1 MSVPTA
7 TYFPYFLFWRQRHRL
22 GLPLK
27 RVRSLLYLLVVPAL
41 FAQPSPSDELWTAI
55 KPIYA
60 KTLEHPFLKGLTDGT
75 LPPGRFHF
83 YLQQDAAYLD
93 AFSHALLD
101 LAAKAPR
108 RDWAETLRR
117 HAKEAIAAE
126 KKVAPAP
133 MAPVNYAYTNHFR
146 VAVANGTFAEGLAA
160 LLPCYWIYQEV
171 GRVLVRKGSKRPAY
185 QKWIDNYA
193 GEEYAKSVRQV
204 LAMFNAEAPKLTVA
218 QRTRCRELFV
228 LSARYEY
235 LFWDMAWRE
244 EQWLP

>member
-1 MSVPTA
+1 VRT
-7 TYFPYFLFWRQRHRL
+7 LFH
-22 GLPLK
+22 
-27 RVRSLLYLLVVPAL
+27 LLLAPAL
-41 FAQPSPSDELWTAI
+41 FAQPAPSDELWTAI

-60 KTLEHPFLKGLTDGT
+60 KTLEHPFLKGLTDGS
-75 LPPGRFHF
+75 LAPARFDF

-93 AFSHALLD
+93 AFSQALLD
-101 LAAKAPR
+101 LAAKAPKR
-108 RDWAETLRR
+108 EWAETLRR

-133 MAPVNYAYTNHFR
+133 MAPVNYAYANHFR
-146 VAVANGTFAEGLAA
+146 VAVTKGTFAEGLAA

-171 GRVLVRKGSKRPAY
+171 GRELVRKGSKRSAY

-193 GEEYAKSVRQV
+193 GEEYAISVRQV
-204 LAMFNAEAPKLTVA
+204 LAMYNAEAPKLTLA
-218 QRTRCRELFV
+218 ERTRCRELFV